1 MYFAHKGSRIYYHL
15 FSLLRSFKHFMEITS
30 QCIYCQVKF
39 IYLTHLHIL
48 HNQQPFQLGFL
59 PNWQWHLSFVERF
72 ASYQKVC
79 GYFATSAANKLL
91 LTMWIWFLIQSFHSL
106 LLTFWEGIWVIK
118 NFSCKITLISVLFPF
133 WTNIKITFTHT
144 HGAMIKSDYTINS
157 YSCIFFNLLLFG
169 SNYKTLMLERESL
182 NSLCK

>member
-15 FSLLRSFKHFMEITS
+15 FSFLLSFKHFMEITS

-48 HNQQPFQLGFL
+48 HNQRPFQLGFL
-59 PNWQWHLSFVERF
+59 PNWQWHLSFVEQF

-133 WTNIKITFTHT
+133 WTNIKITTRLLILMVRWLSQIIQLIH
-144 HGAMIKSDYTINS
+144 ILV
-157 YSCIFFNLLLFG
+157 FFSIYFYLVQIIRL
-169 SNYKTLMLERESL
+169 
-182 NSLCK
+182 

>member
-48 HNQQPFQLGFL
+48 HNQRPFQLGFL

-133 WTNIKITFTHT
+133 WTNIKITTRLLILMVRWLSQIIQLIH
-144 HGAMIKSDYTINS
+144 ILV
-157 YSCIFFNLLLFG
+157 FFSIYFYLVQIIRL
-169 SNYKTLMLERESL
+169 
-182 NSLCK
+182 

>member
-59 PNWQWHLSFVERF
+59 PNWQWHLSFVEQF

-133 WTNIKITFTHT
+133 WTNIKITTRLLILMVRWLSQIIQLIH
-144 HGAMIKSDYTINS
+144 ILV
-157 YSCIFFNLLLFG
+157 FFSIYFYLVQIIRL
-169 SNYKTLMLERESL
+169 
-182 NSLCK
+182 

>member
-15 FSLLRSFKHFMEITS
+15 FSFLLSFKHFMEITS

-133 WTNIKITFTHT
+133 WTNIKITTRLLILVVRWLNQIIQLIH
-144 HGAMIKSDYTINS
+144 ILV
-157 YSCIFFNLLLFG
+157 FFSIYFYLVQIIRL
-169 SNYKTLMLERESL
+169 
-182 NSLCK
+182 

>member
-133 WTNIKITFTHT
+133 WTNIKITTRLLILMVRWLSQIIQLIH
-144 HGAMIKSDYTINS
+144 ILV
-157 YSCIFFNLLLFG
+157 FFSIYFYLVQIIRL
-169 SNYKTLMLERESL
+169 
-182 NSLCK
+182 

>member
-15 FSLLRSFKHFMEITS
+15 FSFLLSFKHFMEITS

-59 PNWQWHLSFVERF
+59 PNWQWHLSFVEQF

-133 WTNIKITFTHT
+133 WTNIKITTRLLILMVRWLSQIIQLIH
-144 HGAMIKSDYTINS
+144 ILV
-157 YSCIFFNLLLFG
+157 FFSIYFYLVQIIRL
-169 SNYKTLMLERESL
+169 
-182 NSLCK
+182 